1 MKIFIMRFHLTDET
15 ETVQKCKQ
23 TPGPVPQ
30 GIDILEES
38 WYVTPP
44 SCFNASQ
51 EDSLSLQTSP
61 LENLLIEHP
70 SMSVYG
76 GPSEAW
82 LAVERSIVEET
93 PENDESDEAAI
104 ETRAHTHRRVVRT
117 VDKAEELSRRVQ
129 KNVLDR
135 TSKQYRKKKL
145 QTQNQTHVR
154 VTRSRRKQKKLD
166 RKQSKHSNVYSNR
179 GC

>member
-1 MKIFIMRFHLTDET
+1 MHFRLTDEL
-15 ETVQKCKQ
+15 ETVQKQCKQ
-23 TPGPVPQ
+23 PPEPTPRS
-30 GIDILEES
+30 IDILEES

-44 SCFNASQ
+44 SCFNANQ
-51 EDSLSLQTSP
+51 EDALSLQTSP
-61 LENLLIEHP
+61 MENLLIEHP

-82 LAVERSIVEET
+82 LAVEPSVVEET
-93 PENDESDEAAI
+93 PENDASEGTAI

-117 VDKAEELSRRVQ
+117 VDKEEELSRRVQ
-129 KNVLDR
+129 KNVLDQ
-135 TSKQYRKKKL
+135 TKKQYRKKNL

>member
-1 MKIFIMRFHLTDET
+1 MKIFIMYFRLTDEI
-15 ETVQKCKQ
+15 ETVQKGKQ
-23 TPGPVPQ
+23 TPEPVPRSV
-30 GIDILEES
+30 DILEES

-82 LAVERSIVEET
+82 LDVEQIDAEET
-93 PENDESDEAAI
+93 PESDTSSETAV
-104 ETRAHTHRRVVRT
+104 ETRTHNHRRAIRT

-129 KNVLDR
+129 KNVLDQ
-135 TSKQYRKKKL
+135 TKKQYRKKKL
-145 QTQNQTHVR
+145 QAQNQTHTR

-166 RKQSKHSNVYSNR
+166 RKQSKHSTVYSNR